1 MVLSCLIYEIKI
13 NEEKEDFYEDKILFN
28 VSDYLKILDFM
39 ILFNKKVLG
48 KMKGEVRGNIA
59 NKFPGLKSKMYILVT
74 AESKKITKA
83 KAINKK
89 VVERIRHKEYVE
101 MLFGRGLMR
110 HNMKRINSKLHRI
123 RTYDICKIS
132 LSCFDDKGHVLD
144 YGVNSSAYF
153 YRNVLS

>member
-1 MVLSCLIYEIKI
+1 MKNMKIFMKTKFCLILAII
-13 NEEKEDFYEDKILFN
+13 
-28 VSDYLKILDFM
+28 LKIIDFM
-39 ILFNKKVLG
+39 ILFNKKVIG

-74 AESKKITKA
+74 AESKEITKA

-132 LSCFDDKGHVLD
+132 LSCFDEKGYVLD
-144 YGVNSSAYF
+144 DGVNSLAYF
-153 YRNVLS
+153 HRNVLG

>member
-1 MVLSCLIYEIKI
+1 MKNMKIFMKTKFCLILAII
-13 NEEKEDFYEDKILFN
+13 
-28 VSDYLKILDFM
+28 LKILDFM
-39 ILFNKKVLG
+39 ILFNKKVIG
-48 KMKGEVRGNIA
+48 KMKGEVRGNIT
-59 NKFPGLKSKMYILVT
+59 NKFAGLKSKMYILVT
-74 AESKKITKA
+74 AEGKEIKKA

-144 YGVNSSAYF
+144 DGVNSSAYF

>member
-1 MVLSCLIYEIKI
+1 MAVVLRCLVYEMKNMKIFMKTKFCLILAII
-13 NEEKEDFYEDKILFN
+13 
-28 VSDYLKILDFM
+28 LKIIDFM
-39 ILFNKKVLG
+39 ILFNKKVIG

-74 AESKKITKA
+74 AESKEITKA

-132 LSCFDDKGHVLD
+132 LSCFDEKGYVLD
-144 YGVNSSAYF
+144 DGVNSLAYCH
-153 YRNVLS
+153 RNVLG